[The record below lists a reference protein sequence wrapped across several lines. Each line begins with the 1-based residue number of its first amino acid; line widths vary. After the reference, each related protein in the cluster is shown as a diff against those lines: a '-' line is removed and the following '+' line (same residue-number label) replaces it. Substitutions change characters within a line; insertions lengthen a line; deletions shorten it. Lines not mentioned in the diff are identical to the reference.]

1 MDAITPK
8 GQQGRISADEH
19 SHLVKPAEMEWK
31 PSRFPGC
38 EIKPLLSDPKTGLS
52 TALFRFAPGAV
63 LPDHEHV
70 SIEQTYVLE
79 GHLVDRTAR
88 PAASRSRRAS
98 SSGASPAA
106 GIRRGRRRA
115 A

>member
-8 GQQGRISADEH
+8 GQQGQISADEH

-31 PSRFPGC
+31 PSRFAGC
-38 EIKPLLSDPKTGLS
+38 QIKPLLSDRKTGLS

-70 SIEQTYVLE
+70 SIEQTYAA
-79 GHLVDRTAR
+79 AR
-88 PAASRSRRAS
+88 PSGSPRRSGGRHRGQEGRVRLARA
-98 SSGASPAA
+98 
-106 GIRRGRRRA
+106 R
-115 A
+115 